1 VISPAVSV
9 TFRPLR
15 CGGIRDDEKEQRE
28 NSRTESSFVRTDQE
42 QRPVRQ
48 NQCKNRSQFCRT
60 DQEQRPVL
68 SEQIKNRDQFCQ
80 SRSRTEQKLE
90 KSRNRIGQLIS

>member
-1 VISPAVSV
+1 MISPAVSV

-68 SEQIKNRDQFCQ
+68 SEQIKNRAKTGKIEEQN
-80 SRSRTEQKLE
+80 RTADIIMDLCCCCTK
-90 KSRNRIGQLIS
+90 R